1 MYHKGL
7 LALAQLIQSSEILY
21 NFEVVGVEEDP
32 LLFVSTLTNWLRL
45 NTRRIPVFSLRI
57 YVIRHHP

>member
-1 MYHKGL
+1 MNHKGL